1 MIDRFRFWMI
11 QNLLLMTSRDNERK
25 FQFVKHVIQADSLKY
40 YRIICYDIVWKNL
53 LYARCIGLTLVI
65 KLKKLCPMIHFTNE
79 SQSRIFMSTLDFADI
94 SFVFIKLKCWKLAAT
109 PTYRSM
115 IQMYIWNWNIEIWR
129 GQTVKRIFDGPVLG
143 QTI

>member
-1 MIDRFRFWMI
+1 MIDFDFGWSRIFFWWHHVIMKGSS
-11 QNLLLMTSRDNERK
+11 NLLNTLYKQTHWN
-25 FQFVKHVIQADSLKY
+25 
-40 YRIICYDIVWKNL
+40 IIASYVMITHEKTCYMRVYWFDIGNQ
-53 LYARCIGLTLVI
+53 I
-65 KLKKLCPMIHFTNE
+65 KKLCPMIHFTNE

>member
-11 QNLLLMTSRDNERK
+11 QNHLLMTSRDNERK

-40 YRIICYDIVWKNL
+40 YRIICYDIAWKNL

-65 KLKKLCPMIHFTNE
+65 KLKNSVLWYISPTNHNHAFLWARWILQTYPLFPLNSNAE
-79 SQSRIFMSTLDFADI
+79 SWLQPPTL
-94 SFVFIKLKCWKLAAT
+94 
-109 PTYRSM
+109 RSM